1 MIQLRRILLPVVLSA
16 TLVVPLG
23 SSLVAS
29 HFGWGKARS
38 APVAA
43 PAQPSAGMA
52 KGLPRRAAQ
61 HLPKDPSDDAD
72 PSETVPPDTMPPEAM
87 PPGGGGNPKEEDM
100 GRGMDLLGEG
110 TRMILRGLLS
120 EVQPLLEDLRGKVD
134 DLNAYHPPEVLPN
147 GDILI
152 RRRMA
157 PDQLPP
163 DGMGPDGAGP
173 GSVGPDGEVEL

>member
-43 PAQPSAGMA
+43 PAQSSAGMA

-61 HLPKDPSDDAD
+61 HLPKDPLDGAD
-72 PSETVPPDTMPPEAM
+72 PSETMPPETM
-87 PPGGGGNPKEEDM
+87 PPGGGGDPKDEDM